1 MHLVLAGML
10 TVDADPMADG
20 LPAAGYRIT
29 RLNPAGGFFRR
40 DNVTLLIG
48 VESEQVDDVL
58 RIIRAIV
65 PVYSET
71 RPPKAGMPMHSVTVF
86 VLEAGRFTRP

>member
-1 MHLVLAGML
+1 MHLVMAVMQ
-10 TVDADPMADG
+10 TVDADPVTGG
-20 LPAAGYRIT
+20 LLAAGYRVT

-58 RIIRAIV
+58 RII
-65 PVYSET
+65 
-71 RPPKAGMPMHSVTVF
+71 
-86 VLEAGRFTRP
+86 